1 MPERLLRYFLEMRGV
16 RVVGRD
22 IKHEQVP
29 PSARKF
35 AELESLP
42 LHENRATHEQVF
54 DNFIAEAL
62 VKTLGKEIKG
72 APGHHPKKASN
83 HSRRSYALGSEHF
96 GLQDGVGL
104 GLDSGQQP

>member
-1 MPERLLRYFLEMRGV
+1 LGLGEQRSYFNVASPAIYAGAALRYFLEMRGV

-42 LHENRATHEQVF
+42 LHEIVQLMNKYSN
-54 DNFIAEAL
+54 NFIAEAL

-72 APGHHPKKASN
+72 APGTTEKGLESFAKKLRAW
-83 HSRRSYALGSEHF
+83 E
-96 GLQDGVGL
+96 
-104 GLDSGQQP
+104 